1 MPKNSLLNIV
11 DAAQVWCAGSEC
23 MCPQVH
29 EWNGPVPV
37 FQCWACDTGAMR
49 ALTSGLMRHRFNPC
63 LVAAAGIPAVNSQRC
78 LQKDATKSPRYGVNR
93 GGGVGWNGW
102 GVVVGGGVGWL
113 AGRGRVHPL
122 CVKLHIRTVELIHFL
137 APALLEVCQT
147 RLWHVHSVLTD
158 FKHASHTFRE
168 SGGAIKYNLRII
180 WCKWVK
186 TENDAT
192 LWKMHFHFIFHRMR
206 TLYCSFAIKWS

>member
-1 MPKNSLLNIV
+1 MRRQHVHVSSSSWVESACSTAGHVTRERWELWRPDSWDTDLTRVWLQLQEFQPLTRSDACRKTRLNLPGM
-11 DAAQVWCAGSEC
+11 VW
-23 MCPQVH
+23 
-29 EWNGPVPV
+29 
-37 FQCWACDTGAMR
+37 
-49 ALTSGLMRHRFNPC
+49 
-63 LVAAAGIPAVNSQRC
+63 
-78 LQKDATKSPRYGVNR
+78 TK
-93 GGGVGWNGW
+93 GGGVEW
-102 GVVVGGGVGWL
+102 VGGGGGL
-113 AGRGRVHPL
+113 AGRERVHPL

-137 APALLEVCQT
+137 PPALLEVCQT

>member
-1 MPKNSLLNIV
+1 MQLKC
-11 DAAQVWCAGSEC
+11 DAQAACAC
-23 MCPQVH
+23 
-29 EWNGPVPV
+29 V
-37 FQCWACDTGAMR
+37 FKFMSGIGLFHCWACDTGAMR

-78 LQKDATKSPRYGVNR
+78 LQKDATKSPRYGVNK
-93 GGGVGWNGW
+93 GGWGGVEW
-102 GVVVGGGVGWL
+102 VGGGGGGL
-113 AGRGRVHPL
+113 AGRERVHPL

-137 APALLEVCQT
+137 PPALLEVCQT